1 MKLDEIG
8 KGVQVGREE
17 NRIKFWD
24 AEHSY
29 IKRSGRRG
37 GIHKETEKS
46 WEVDDVESW
55 KPRQISVSRRRR
67 EFNKMEVTGDLGQAV
82 SMESWGQNQIGVGLK
97 ENERRGIKD
106 SEETRHNSLEDVGRK
121 VEWREVS
128 FKMVEVECL

>member
-1 MKLDEIG
+1 M
-8 KGVQVGREE
+8 
-17 NRIKFWD
+17 
-24 AEHSY
+24 
-29 IKRSGRRG
+29 
-37 GIHKETEKS
+37 
-46 WEVDDVESW
+46 ESW

-121 VEWREVS
+121 VE
-128 FKMVEVECL
+128 